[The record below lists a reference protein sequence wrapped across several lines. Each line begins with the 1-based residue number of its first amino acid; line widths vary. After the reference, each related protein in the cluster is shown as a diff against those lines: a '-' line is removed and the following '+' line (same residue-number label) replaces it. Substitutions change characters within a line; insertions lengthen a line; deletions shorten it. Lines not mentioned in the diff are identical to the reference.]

1 MREPAVPRGWLTSP
15 DRAAQG
21 PTACRVGKGTVAQ
34 ALPGASRPPR
44 CPLPTLPCQAI
55 SHYRWEA
62 GPLSDNAHARART
75 LQIAPAGY
83 GFASALSHLNSRL
96 ACKGSLSPP
105 GCLGSQ
111 VPSEHLGLGICTSPQ
126 PDEPV
131 GYLGISS
138 PTRPPP
144 PSSGTWHCPE
154 PHLALASQRRP
165 HRDRYLTGLRVT
177 SRPTHIAVPQ
187 TAPPNFSPR
196 ESSRKDTRPLL
207 SRLAPT
213 SQVPAQLS
221 PTQRGLSRPTEHPPL
236 HVFSIK
242 LTQIPACPFLGCQRF
257 SLSTDGGASRPC
269 SSLRAHRLL
278 PAGPAQSACSANTG
292 GKYTH
297 SSQKLPKGCAGPC
310 TSLAAGYSYS
320 NDTKEDRGRGTWHM
334 AAAGPRQTRPRPVPP
349 GACAGRGAR
358 PGGGP
363 GTAPPVFGGSGSFVF
378 G

>member
-1 MREPAVPRGWLTSP
+1 MSP
-15 DRAAQG
+15 PHPPLPGDFTLQVGSRAAERQ
-21 PTACRVGKGTVAQ
+21 R
-34 ALPGASRPPR
+34 
-44 CPLPTLPCQAI
+44 
-55 SHYRWEA
+55 
-62 GPLSDNAHARART
+62 ARART

-126 PDEPV
+126 PEEPV

-177 SRPTHIAVPQ
+177 SRPTHTAVPQ

-297 SSQKLPKGCAGPC
+297 SSQKLPRAVRGRAQASLLVTATLTTQRRTEVGVHGTWPRLGPGRHVHARRRRERAQGAGLARAGAPGRRPP
-310 TSLAAGYSYS
+310 SLAGAAPSSLVRAEAAPSAALPTRTTTYMAHFYSLL
-320 NDTKEDRGRGTWHM
+320 
-334 AAAGPRQTRPRPVPP
+334 
-349 GACAGRGAR
+349 
-358 PGGGP
+358 
-363 GTAPPVFGGSGSFVF
+363 
-378 G
+378 